1 MPHHIRH
8 RRVLMSLAG
17 LLAGVLALP
26 GAALGADHY
35 VAPGGSD
42 GNPCTAVA
50 PCQSFDRAYR
60 AAAPGQLVEVA
71 AGSYGGQNIP
81 GDGSKTSE
89 ADVVFA
95 PAPGA
100 AVSLSGLD
108 VRGSHAEVRDIHT
121 GFVDV
126 GGGTI
131 TDVTVRNGGGSGV
144 FIGGGTSQVRI
155 IGGSYGAGSPN
166 VAPVK
171 IQGSPAPSDITF
183 DGVIFHDAVRTDPA
197 AHLECIYAADVQR
210 FTVRNSQFRNCAIMD
225 LFITKLSG
233 VNPRD
238 VLIENNFFDITG
250 SHSNSL
256 SKGYYTLMVASH
268 LDNAT
273 NFTIRNNSLAE
284 GMSIDAGSVTNFK
297 IEGNVGPLS
306 ACRSGVTYAGNVWTS
321 RGCSSS
327 DRQAP
332 SGFKDVAN
340 YDLHLRAGAA
350 AIDAM
355 TRGTAP
361 GTDIDGD
368 PRPKGRAPDAGAD
381 EFGIGSTPGPA
392 GAGAPTGPGG
402 VPFGGARRATRTT
415 LRLRRTRRASR
426 WRATGRVTGAH
437 SGRVTI
443 RIQRRSHGHWRRVA
457 TRRVRL
463 RSSGRYSAVLRF
475 RRSGRYRVRAA
486 FAGSR
491 TALPSRSR
499 YRRLTR

>member
-1 MPHHIRH
+1 
-8 RRVLMSLAG
+8 V
-17 LLAGVLALP
+17 
-26 GAALGADHY
+26 
-35 VAPGGSD
+35 
-42 GNPCTAVA
+42 
-50 PCQSFDRAYR
+50 
-60 AAAPGQLVEVA
+60 VEVA
-71 AGSYGGQNIP
+71 AGVYGSQTVP
-81 GDGSKTSE
+81 VDASKTS
-89 ADVVFA
+89 ATDVVIQ
-95 PAPGA
+95 PAAGA
-100 AVSLSGLD
+100 TVTLGGLD
-108 VRGSHAEVRDIHT
+108 VRGSHAEVRGMKT
-121 GFVDV
+121 GFVDIE
-126 GGGTI
+126 GSNI
-131 TDVTVRNGGGSGV
+131 ADITVRNGGGSGV

-306 ACRSGVTYAGNVWTS
+306 ACRSGVTYTANVWTS
-321 RGCSSS
+321 VSCSSS
-327 DRQAP
+327 DKQAA
-332 SGFKDVAN
+332 SGYVDPAN
-340 YDLHLRAGAA
+340 YDLHLAAGSA

-355 TRGTAP
+355 TAGSAP
-361 GTDIDGD
+361 AADIDGD
-368 PRPKGRAPDAGAD
+368 ARPKGAAPDAGAD
-381 EFGIGSTPGPA
+381 ERTAGGGGGAYTTPPDTTIGTGPSGTTTSTSASFSFTSSETGSTFQCRLDG
-392 GAGAPTGPGG
+392 GVWAGAPRP
-402 VPFGGARRATRTT
+402 
-415 LRLRRTRRASR
+415 RRT
-426 WRATGRVTGAH
+426 
-437 SGRVTI
+437 
-443 RIQRRSHGHWRRVA
+443 
-457 TRRVRL
+457 
-463 RSSGRYSAVLRF
+463 SA
-475 RRSGRYRVRAA
+475 
-486 FAGSR
+486 
-491 TALPSRSR
+491 
-499 YRRLTR
+499 